1 MGLPKN
7 AVTLT
12 PEEIAQLNSKLSDM
26 RHDVN
31 NSLSLIIAA
40 IELIHRKPDM
50 AARMVDTIS
59 LQPDKITTQVR
70 AFSDYFEKTYGIT
83 RD

>member
-7 AVTLT
+7 SVTLT
-12 PEEIAQLNSKLSDM
+12 AEQIGQLNSKLSDM

-31 NSLSLIIAA
+31 NCLSLIIAA
-40 IELIHRKPDM
+40 IELIRRKPDM

-59 LQPDKITTQVR
+59 QQPEKITTQIR
-70 AFSDYFEKTYGIT
+70 AYSDYFEKTYDIT